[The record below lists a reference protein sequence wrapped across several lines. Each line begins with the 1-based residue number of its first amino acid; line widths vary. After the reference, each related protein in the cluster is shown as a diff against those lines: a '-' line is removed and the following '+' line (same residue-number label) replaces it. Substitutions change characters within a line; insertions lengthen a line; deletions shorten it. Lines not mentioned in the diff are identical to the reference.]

1 MTKQEIKKYAKEN
14 KCSIREA
21 QRRLGFEVTG
31 NFDDWRAI
39 RNRVKTIKLSEI
51 KTPSNVAEF
60 RENLKTYF
68 AGFSQDE
75 LYVRTNNSEE
85 LIGIKYELIS
95 SFQDII
101 EISGDYNPSIIPL
114 INFDMDDVFDHM
126 IRTNQSYSSDG
137 FFHDNYEVYK
147 NVPGILMKIK
157 KSTWVTLDNQILRE
171 FFLKVLG
178 EQ

>member
-1 MTKQEIKKYAKEN
+1 MTTKEIKPM
-14 KCSIREA
+14 
-21 QRRLGFEVTG
+21 
-31 NFDDWRAI
+31 
-39 RNRVKTIKLSEI
+39 KLSEI
-51 KTPSNVAEF
+51 KTPSNISEF
-60 RENLKTYF
+60 RENLKSYF
-68 AGFSQDE
+68 AGYSQDE

-85 LIGIKYELIS
+85 PIGIKYELIS

-126 IRTNQSYSSDG
+126 IRTKQSYTCDG
-137 FFHDNYEVYK
+137 FFHDDYEVYK
-147 NVPGILMKIK
+147 NIPGILMKIE
-157 KSTWVTLDNQILRE
+157 KSSWIKLDNQILRE